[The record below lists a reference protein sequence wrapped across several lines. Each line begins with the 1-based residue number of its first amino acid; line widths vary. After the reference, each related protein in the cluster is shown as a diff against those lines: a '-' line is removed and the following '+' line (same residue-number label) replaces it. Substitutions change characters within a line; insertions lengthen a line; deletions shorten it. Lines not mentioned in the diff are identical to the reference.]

1 MVDCTGHGTW
11 PSDGTWYP
19 DPGAEDLRAMPTP
32 SPAPIITPSVVRD
45 GAGPRRRCSCPERNA
60 HSPTSLGL
68 SFGNSANSGPFSLG
82 DSREAGSAQLG
93 GGGGGG
99 ILGCHCGSVPQM
111 GHLSVRSDEVFC
123 TEGFFQ
129 GEKVSPVLVGTQ
141 RDVPHP
147 PRSPHWGRTGWDRDK
162 QNGGR
167 MGWQQAG

>member
-1 MVDCTGHGTW
+1 MIARDMGHG
-11 PSDGTWYP
+11 
-19 DPGAEDLRAMPTP
+19 RAMERGTQTLEQKISEQCPPQALHP
-32 SPAPIITPSVVRD
+32 SSPPPWCGTGLAL
-45 GAGPRRRCSCPERNA
+45 GAGAAALRETHTPRLLLAFPLGIQPILA
-60 HSPTSLGL
+60 HFPWETPGRLGVL
-68 SFGNSANSGPFSLG
+68 S
-82 DSREAGSAQLG
+82 LG
-93 GGGGGG
+93 GGRGG